1 MPRLTLEDIAKQA
14 GVSRSTVSRV
24 VNDHPN
30 ISDKV
35 RKRVLKI
42 IEETGYRPNV
52 AARALVSQ
60 RSQMIG
66 LLLPHTISALFAD
79 PYFPHLVKGI
89 TKACNQLEY
98 TLALF
103 LASSPEDEKMIYTRI
118 QDRGLLDGVL
128 VQSSHHGH
136 LQIVDQLAESGT
148 PQVVIGRPFYPD
160 QVSYVDIDNANA
172 AINVVMLLL
181 KMGYKR
187 VATITG
193 PLKSTAGQARLD
205 GYREALKR
213 SNRPVDESLIAI
225 GDFTQQGGYIA
236 MQKLLPQRPDAV
248 FAASDITAVGAIRA
262 IQESGLRVPEDI
274 AIVGFD
280 DIPMPTLTSVQLTT
294 VRQPVEGLGEAAVN
308 LLIELIEN
316 GIQPHRH
323 TILETELV
331 VRSSSGNGKH
341 S

>member
-1 MPRLTLEDIAKQA
+1 
-14 GVSRSTVSRV
+14 
-24 VNDHPN
+24 
-30 ISDKV
+30 V

>member
-1 MPRLTLEDIAKQA
+1 
-14 GVSRSTVSRV
+14 
-24 VNDHPN
+24 
-30 ISDKV
+30 
-35 RKRVLKI
+35 
-42 IEETGYRPNV
+42 
-52 AARALVSQ
+52 
-60 RSQMIG
+60 
-66 LLLPHTISALFAD
+66 
-79 PYFPHLVKGI
+79 
-89 TKACNQLEY
+89 
-98 TLALF
+98 
-103 LASSPEDEKMIYTRI
+103 
-118 QDRGLLDGVL
+118 
-128 VQSSHHGH
+128 
-136 LQIVDQLAESGT
+136 
-148 PQVVIGRPFYPD
+148 
-160 QVSYVDIDNANA
+160 
-172 AINVVMLLL
+172 
-181 KMGYKR
+181 
-187 VATITG
+187 
-193 PLKSTAGQARLD
+193 
-205 GYREALKR
+205 
-213 SNRPVDESLIAI
+213 VDESLIAI

>member
-1 MPRLTLEDIAKQA
+1 VPRLTLEDIAKQA

-35 RKRVLKI
+35 RRRVLKI
-42 IEETGYRPNV
+42 IKETGYRPNA

-66 LLLPHTISALFAD
+66 LLLPHRITALFAD

-136 LQIVDQLAESGT
+136 LNIVDQLTEAGT
-148 PQVVIGRPFYPD
+148 PQVVIGRPFFPD
-160 QVSYVDIDNANA
+160 QVSYVDIDNLNA
-172 AINVVMLLL
+172 AINAVMLLL
-181 KMGYKR
+181 EMGYKR

-193 PLKSTAGQARLD
+193 PLKSTAGQARLN
-205 GYREALKR
+205 GYKEALTR
-213 SNRPVDESLIAI
+213 ANRPLDEKLIAV
-225 GDFTQQGGYIA
+225 GDFTQQGGYRA
-236 MQKLLPQRPDAV
+236 MQELLAQRPDAV

-262 IQESGLRVPEDI
+262 IQEAGLRVPEDI

-294 VRQPVEGLGEAAVN
+294 VRQPVEGLGEAAVA
-308 LLIELIEN
+308 LLIDLIEN
-316 GIQPHRH
+316 GVKPHRH
-323 TILETELV
+323 TIMGTELV
-331 VRSSSGNGKH
+331 VRTSSGKGNR
-341 S
+341 

>member
-35 RKRVLKI
+35 RSRVLKI
-42 IEETGYRPNV
+42 INETGYRPNA

-60 RSQMIG
+60 RSQTIG

-79 PYFPHLVKGI
+79 PYFPHLIKGI

-103 LASSPEDEKMIYTRI
+103 LASSAEDEKMITTRI

-128 VQSSHHGH
+128 IQSGHHGH
-136 LQIVDQLAESGT
+136 LKIVDQLTAAGT
-148 PQVVIGRPFYPD
+148 PQVVIGRPFFPD
-160 QVSYVDIDNANA
+160 RVSYVDIDNHGA
-172 AINVVMLLL
+172 AINAVTLLL
-181 KMGYKR
+181 EMGYQR
-187 VATITG
+187 IATITG
-193 PLKSTAGQARLD
+193 PLKSTAGQARLE
-205 GYREALKR
+205 GYKEALKR
-213 SNRPVDESLIAI
+213 ANRLVDEKLIEV
-225 GDFTQQGGYIA
+225 GDFTQPGGYRA
-236 MQKLLPQRPDAV
+236 MQALLSQQPDAV

-262 IQESGLRVPEDI
+262 IQEAGLRVPEDI

-280 DIPMPTLTSVQLTT
+280 DIPLPTLTSVALTT
-294 VRQPVEGLGEAAVN
+294 VRQPVEGLGEAAVD
-308 LLIELIEN
+308 LLMDLIEN
-316 GIQPHRH
+316 GVKPHRH
-323 TILETELV
+323 TILGTELV
-331 VRSSSGNGKH
+331 VRTSSGKGQH
-341 S
+341 